1 MEEAS
6 KHIIQGWNG
15 GTAKNLIA
23 DGLEIWTEANKR
35 KNHEK
40 LVNLCSLIPNISS
53 KRHHCQE
60 FLLKRGNLANISR

>member
-15 GTAKNLIA
+15 GTTKNLIA

-35 KNHEK
+35 KNHEE

-53 KRHHCQE
+53 KRHHDQKL
-60 FLLKRGNLANISR
+60 LLKIGNLAQCF